1 MKRILVLFSSLFLFA
16 CSANK
21 KTAEIGK
28 INFRVSDFAEAQ
40 SQAGDT
46 GKLLLAYFYT
56 DW

>member
-1 MKRILVLFSSLFLFA
+1 MKRILVLFSVLFLFA

-28 INFRVSDFAEAQ
+28 INFQVSDFAEAR
-40 SQAGDT
+40 SQARDT